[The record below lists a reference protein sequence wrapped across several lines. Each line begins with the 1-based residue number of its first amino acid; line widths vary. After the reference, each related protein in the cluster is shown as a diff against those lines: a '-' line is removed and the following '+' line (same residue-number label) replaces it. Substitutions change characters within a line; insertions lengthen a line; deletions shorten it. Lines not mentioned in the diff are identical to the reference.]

1 MAKWYENLGKGISGA
16 VSGFTDALGITDSQA
31 PQRAVD
37 AANSGMKNANTQLY
51 LDMQPQLDKLWEAV
65 SNGRGLDQNLNKFDY
80 AMNGAMD
87 QTQQAGQN
95 ALAEMNAGDS
105 GNVQSYLNP
114 KMDTMLQNTMQTMQG
129 GAGSALQSSATN
141 RNIANSV
148 ASQAGQMWDTAFNQA
163 LGDSSHN
170 LQANQQFGQSANQQ
184 AGLAQSQLQA
194 DNDPIMN
201 WINLN
206 NDLAQQKYSGN
217 VGTAQAATQAAG
229 QSRAIL

>member
-1 MAKWYENLGKGISGA
+1 MAKWYEKVANG
-16 VSGFTDALGITDSQA
+16 VTGFTQGLTDALGITDSQA

-37 AANSGMKNANTQLY
+37 AANSGMANANAQLY
-51 LDMQPQLDKLWEAV
+51 KDMKPQLDQLWGAT
-65 SNGRGLDQNLNKFDY
+65 NGRGLDANLDRFDTTMGE
-80 AMNGAMD
+80 AMGS
-87 QTQQAGQN
+87 TTQAGQN
-95 ALAEMNAGDS
+95 ALGEMNAGSAD
-105 GNVQSYLNP
+105 NVKSYLNP
-114 KMDTMLQNTMQTMQG
+114 KMDTMLQNTMQTVQG

-141 RNIANSV
+141 RNVANAV

-217 VGTAQAATQAAG
+217 IGTTQAATQAAG

>member
-1 MAKWYENLGKGISGA
+1 MAKWYERYITQPIQK
-16 VSGFTDALGITDSQA
+16 FTDAIGITDSEA

-37 AANSGMKNANTQLY
+37 AANSGMASANAQLY
-51 LDMQPQLDKLWEAV
+51 NDLKPQLDQLWGAT
-65 SNGRGLDQNLNKFDY
+65 NGRGLDANLDRFDTTMGE
-80 AMNGAMD
+80 AMGS
-87 QTQQAGQN
+87 TTQAGQN
-95 ALAEMNAGDS
+95 ALGEMNAGSAD
-105 GNVQSYLNP
+105 NVKSYLNP
-114 KMDTMLQNTMQTMQG
+114 KMDTMLQNTMQTVQG

-141 RNIANSV
+141 RNVANAV

-206 NDLAQQKYSGN
+206 NDFAQQKYSGN
-217 VGTAQAATQAAG
+217 IATTQAATQAAG
-229 QSRAIL
+229 QSRAFI

>member
-1 MAKWYENLGKGISGA
+1 MAKWYEKIANG
-16 VSGFTDALGITDSQA
+16 VTGFTQGLTDALGITDSAA
-31 PQRAVD
+31 PQRALD
-37 AANSGMKNANTQLY
+37 AAESGMQTANSQLY
-51 LDMQPQLDKLWEAV
+51 QDMQPQLDQLWGAV
-65 SNGRGLDQNLNKFDY
+65 ANGRGLDQNLNKFDY
-80 AMNGAMD
+80 SMNGAMD
-87 QTQQAGQN
+87 QTRQAGQN
-95 ALAEMNAGDS
+95 ALGEMDAGSS
-105 GNVQSYLNP
+105 GNVQNYLNP

-206 NDLAQQKYSGN
+206 NDLAMQKYAGN
-217 VGTAQAATQAAG
+217 TGTAQAATQAAG
-229 QSRAIL
+229 TSRALI

>member
-1 MAKWYENLGKGISGA
+1 MAKWYQKL
-16 VSGFTDALGITDSQA
+16 TDAIGITDTQA
-31 PQRAVD
+31 PERAAN
-37 AANSGMKNANTQLY
+37 AANSGMASANSQLY
-51 LDMQPQLDKLWEAV
+51 LDMQPQLGKLWEAV
-65 SNGRGLDQNLNKFDY
+65 ANGRGLDQNLNKFDWSI
-80 AMNGAMD
+80 NGAMAD
-87 QTQQAGQN
+87 TKQAGGN
-95 ALAEMNAGDS
+95 ALDEMNAGDS
-105 GNVQSYLNP
+105 GNVQKYLNP

-141 RNIANSV
+141 RNVANAV

-184 AGLAQSQLQA
+184 AGLAQDLLQA

-206 NDLAQQKYSGN
+206 NDLAQQKYAGN
-217 VGTAQAATQAAG
+217 TGTTQAAVQAAG
-229 QSRAIL
+229 QSHAFL

>member
-1 MAKWYENLGKGISGA
+1 MAKWYQKL
-16 VSGFTDALGITDSQA
+16 TDAIGITDTQA
-31 PQRAVD
+31 PER
-37 AANSGMKNANTQLY
+37 AANAAKSGMASANAQLY
-51 LDMQPQLDKLWEAV
+51 QDMQPQLAQLWEAA
-65 SNGRGLDQNLNKFDY
+65 SNGRNLDQNLNRFDY
-80 AMNGAMD
+80 SMNGAMD
-87 QTQQAGQN
+87 TTKLAGQN
-95 ALAEMNAGDS
+95 ALGEMDAGSAD
-105 GNVQSYLNP
+105 NVQNYLNP
-114 KMDTMLQNTMQTMQG
+114 KMDTMLQNTMQTVQG

-141 RNIANSV
+141 RNIANAV

-184 AGLAQSQLQA
+184 AGLAQDLLQA

-217 VGTAQAATQAAG
+217 IGTTQAATQAAG
-229 QSRAIL
+229 QSRAFL

>member
-1 MAKWYENLGKGISGA
+1 MAKWYETL
-16 VSGFTDALGITDSQA
+16 TDAIGITDSQA
-31 PQRAVD
+31 PQRAVN
-37 AANSGMKNANTQLY
+37 AAKSGMASANAQLY
-51 LDMQPQLDKLWEAV
+51 QDMQPQLAQLWEAA
-65 SNGRGLDQNLNKFDY
+65 SNGRNLDQNLNRFDY
-80 AMNGAMD
+80 SMNGAMD
-87 QTQQAGQN
+87 ATKLAGQN
-95 ALAEMNAGDS
+95 ALGEMDAGSAD
-105 GNVQSYLNP
+105 NVQNYLNP

-184 AGLAQSQLQA
+184 AGLAQGMLQA

-217 VGTAQAATQAAG
+217 VGTTQAATQAAG
-229 QSRAIL
+229 QSRAFL

>member
-1 MAKWYENLGKGISGA
+1 MAKWYESIGNG
-16 VSGFTDALGITDSQA
+16 VTGFTKGLTDAFGITDSNA

-37 AANSGMKNANTQLY
+37 AANSGMSTANNQLY
-51 LDMQPQLDKLWEAV
+51 LDMQPQLDQLWNAAAD
-65 SNGRGLDQNLNKFDY
+65 GRSLGQNLNRFDY
-80 AMNGAMD
+80 SMAGAMD
-87 QTQQAGQN
+87 DTKTAGQN
-95 ALAEMNAGDS
+95 ALGEMDAGNAD
-105 GNVQSYLNP
+105 NVKGYLNP
-114 KMDTMLQNTMQTMQG
+114 KMDSMLQNTMQTVQG

-163 LGDSSHN
+163 LGNSSHN
-170 LQANQQFGQSANQQ
+170 LQANQQFGQAANQQ

-206 NDLAQQKYSGN
+206 NDFAQQKYAGN
-217 VGTAQAATQAAG
+217 IGATQAATQAAG

>member
-1 MAKWYENLGKGISGA
+1 MAKWYENIANG
-16 VSGFTDALGITDSQA
+16 VTGFTQGLTDALGITDSQA

-37 AANSGMKNANTQLY
+37 AANSGMASANAQLY
-51 LDMQPQLDKLWEAV
+51 KDMKPQLDQLWGAT
-65 SNGRGLDQNLNKFDY
+65 NGRGLDANLDRFDTTMGE
-80 AMNGAMD
+80 AMGS
-87 QTQQAGQN
+87 TTQAGQN
-95 ALAEMNAGDS
+95 ALGEMDAGSAD
-105 GNVQSYLNP
+105 NVRGYLNP
-114 KMDTMLQNTMQTMQG
+114 KMDTMLQNTMQTVQG

-141 RNIANSV
+141 RNVANAV

-217 VGTAQAATQAAG
+217 IGTTQAATQAAG

>member
-1 MAKWYENLGKGISGA
+1 MAKWYENVANG
-16 VSGFTDALGITDSQA
+16 VTGFMGGLTDALGITDSQA

-37 AANSGMKNANTQLY
+37 AAKSGMSSANTQLY
-51 LDMQPQLDKLWEAV
+51 KDMKPQLDQLWGAT
-65 SNGRGLDQNLNKFDY
+65 NGRGLDVNLDRFDNTMGE
-80 AMNGAMD
+80 AMGS
-87 QTQQAGQN
+87 TTQAGRN
-95 ALAEMNAGDS
+95 ALGEMNAGSAD
-105 GNVQSYLNP
+105 NVQGYLNP
-114 KMDTMLQNTMQTMQG
+114 KMDTMLQNTMQTVQG

-141 RNIANSV
+141 RNVANAV

-217 VGTAQAATQAAG
+217 IGTAQAATQAAG

>member
-1 MAKWYENLGKGISGA
+1 MAHWYENVAKG
-16 VSGFTDALGITDSQA
+16 VTGFTQGLTDALGITDSQA

-37 AANSGMKNANTQLY
+37 AANSGMASANAQLY
-51 LDMQPQLDKLWEAV
+51 KDMRPQLDQLWAAT
-65 SNGRGLDQNLNKFDY
+65 NGRGLDANLDRFDTTMGE
-80 AMNGAMD
+80 AMNS
-87 QTQQAGQN
+87 TTQAGQN
-95 ALAEMNAGDS
+95 ALGEMNAGSAD
-105 GNVQSYLNP
+105 NVQSYLNP
-114 KMDTMLQNTMQTMQG
+114 KMNTMLQNTMQTVQG

-141 RNIANSV
+141 RNVANAV

-163 LGDSSHN
+163 LGDSTHN

-217 VGTAQAATQAAG
+217 IGTTQAATQAAG

>member
-1 MAKWYENLGKGISGA
+1 MAKWYENIANG
-16 VSGFTDALGITDSQA
+16 VTGFTQGLTDALGITDSQA
-31 PQRAVD
+31 PQRALD
-37 AANSGMKNANTQLY
+37 AANSGLKNANTQLY
-51 LDMQPQLDKLWEAV
+51 QDMQPQLTQLWDAV
-65 SNGRGLDQNLNKFDY
+65 ANGRGLDQNLNKFDY
-80 AMNGAMD
+80 SMNGAMD
-87 QTQQAGQN
+87 QTKLAGQN
-95 ALAEMNAGDS
+95 ALNEMDKGSA
-105 GNVQSYLNP
+105 GNVRNYLNP
-114 KMDTMLQNTMQTMQG
+114 KMNTMLQNTMQTMQG

-163 LGDSSHN
+163 LGDSTHN

-206 NDLAQQKYSGN
+206 NDLAMQKYAGN
-217 VGTAQAATQAAG
+217 TGTTQAATQAAG

>member
-1 MAKWYENLGKGISGA
+1 MAKWYEKVANG
-16 VSGFTDALGITDSQA
+16 VTGFTQGLTDALGITDSQA

-37 AANSGMKNANTQLY
+37 AANSGMASANAQLY
-51 LDMQPQLDKLWEAV
+51 KDMKPQLDQLWGAT
-65 SNGRGLDQNLNKFDY
+65 NGRGLDANLDRFDTTMGE
-80 AMNGAMD
+80 AMGS
-87 QTQQAGQN
+87 TTQAGQN
-95 ALAEMNAGDS
+95 ALGEMNAGSAD
-105 GNVQSYLNP
+105 NVKSYLNP
-114 KMDTMLQNTMQTMQG
+114 KMDTMLQNTMQTVQG

-141 RNIANSV
+141 RNVANAV

-217 VGTAQAATQAAG
+217 IGTTQAATQAAG

>member
-1 MAKWYENLGKGISGA
+1 MAKWYENIANG
-16 VSGFTDALGITDSQA
+16 VTGFTQGLTDALGITDSQA

-37 AANSGMKNANTQLY
+37 AANSGMASANAQLY
-51 LDMQPQLDKLWEAV
+51 KDMRPQLDQLWRAT
-65 SNGRGLDQNLNKFDY
+65 NGRGLDANLDRFDTTMGE
-80 AMNGAMD
+80 AMGS
-87 QTQQAGQN
+87 TTQAGQN
-95 ALAEMNAGDS
+95 ALGEMDAGSAD
-105 GNVQSYLNP
+105 NVRGYLNP
-114 KMDTMLQNTMQTMQG
+114 KMDTMLQNTMQTVQG

-141 RNIANSV
+141 RNVANAV

-206 NDLAQQKYSGN
+206 NDLAQQKYAGN
-217 VGTAQAATQAAG
+217 IGTTQAATQAAG

>member
-1 MAKWYENLGKGISGA
+1 MAKWYEKL
-16 VSGFTDALGITDSQA
+16 TDAIGITDSQA

-37 AANSGMKNANTQLY
+37 AANSGMASANAQLY
-51 LDMQPQLDKLWEAV
+51 SDMKPQLDQLWGAT
-65 SNGRGLDQNLNKFDY
+65 NGRGLGTNLDRFDTTMGE
-80 AMNGAMD
+80 AMGS
-87 QTQQAGQN
+87 TTQAGQN
-95 ALAEMNAGDS
+95 ALGEMDAGSAD
-105 GNVQSYLNP
+105 NVRSYLNP
-114 KMDTMLQNTMQTMQG
+114 KMDTMLQNTMQTVQG

-141 RNIANSV
+141 RNIANAV

-206 NDLAQQKYSGN
+206 NDLAQQRYAGN
-217 VGTAQAATQAAG
+217 VGTTQAATQAAG
-229 QSRAIL
+229 QSHAIL

>member
-1 MAKWYENLGKGISGA
+1 MAKWYENIANG
-16 VSGFTDALGITDSQA
+16 VTGFTQGLTDALGITDSQA

-37 AANSGMKNANTQLY
+37 AANSGMANANARLY
-51 LDMQPQLDKLWEAV
+51 KDMKPQLDQLWGAT
-65 SNGRGLDQNLNKFDY
+65 NGRGLDANLDRFDTTMGE
-80 AMNGAMD
+80 AMGS
-87 QTQQAGQN
+87 TTQAGQN
-95 ALAEMNAGDS
+95 ALGEMNAGSAD
-105 GNVQSYLNP
+105 NVKSYLNP
-114 KMDTMLQNTMQTMQG
+114 KMDTMLQNTMQTVQG

-141 RNIANSV
+141 RNVANAV

-217 VGTAQAATQAAG
+217 IGTTQAATQAAG

>member
-1 MAKWYENLGKGISGA
+1 MAKWYEKL
-16 VSGFTDALGITDSQA
+16 TDAIGITDTQA

-37 AANSGMKNANTQLY
+37 AANAGMASANAQLY
-51 LDMQPQLDKLWEAV
+51 SDMKPQLDQLWGAA
-65 SNGRGLDQNLNKFDY
+65 NGRGLGTNLDRFDTT
-80 AMNGAMD
+80 MGEAMD
-87 QTQQAGQN
+87 STALAGRN
-95 ALAEMNAGDS
+95 ALGEMDAGSAD
-105 GNVQSYLNP
+105 NVQGYLNP
-114 KMDTMLQNTMQTMQG
+114 KMDTMLQNTMQTVQG

-141 RNIANSV
+141 RNVANAV

-194 DNDPIMN
+194 DSDPIMN

-206 NDLAQQKYSGN
+206 NDLAQQKYAGN
-217 VGTAQAATQAAG
+217 VGTTQAATQAAG
-229 QSRAIL
+229 QSHAIL

>member
-1 MAKWYENLGKGISGA
+1 MAKWYENIANG
-16 VSGFTDALGITDSQA
+16 VTGFTQGLTDALGITDSAA
-31 PQRAVD
+31 PQRALD
-37 AANSGMKNANTQLY
+37 AAESGMKNANSQLY
-51 LDMQPQLDKLWEAV
+51 LDMQPQLDQLWGAV
-65 SNGRGLDQNLNKFDY
+65 ANGRGLDQNLNKFDY
-80 AMNGAMD
+80 SMNGAMD
-87 QTQQAGQN
+87 QTRQAGQN
-95 ALAEMNAGDS
+95 ALGEMDAGSS
-105 GNVQSYLNP
+105 GNVQKYLNP
-114 KMDTMLQNTMQTMQG
+114 KMDTMLQNTMQTIQG
-129 GAGSALQSSATN
+129 GAGGALQSSATN

-206 NDLAQQKYSGN
+206 NDFAMQKYAGN
-217 VGTAQAATQAAG
+217 TGTAQAATQAAG
-229 QSRAIL
+229 TSRALI

>member
-1 MAKWYENLGKGISGA
+1 MAKWYEKAANG
-16 VSGFTDALGITDSQA
+16 VTGFTQGLTDALGITDSQA

-37 AANSGMKNANTQLY
+37 AANSGMASANAQLY
-51 LDMQPQLDKLWEAV
+51 NDLKPQLDRLWEAT
-65 SNGRGLDQNLNKFDY
+65 NGRGLDANLDRFDTTMGE
-80 AMNGAMD
+80 AMGS
-87 QTQQAGQN
+87 TTQAGRN
-95 ALAEMNAGDS
+95 ALGEMDAGSAD
-105 GNVQSYLNP
+105 NVQGYLNP
-114 KMDTMLQNTMQTMQG
+114 KMDTMLQNTMQTVQG

-141 RNIANSV
+141 RNVANAV

-217 VGTAQAATQAAG
+217 IGTTQAATQAAG

>member
-1 MAKWYENLGKGISGA
+1 MANWYENLGKGISGA
-16 VSGFTDALGITDSQA
+16 VSGFTDALAITDSTA

-87 QTQQAGQN
+87 DTKLAGQN
-95 ALAEMNAGDS
+95 ALGEMNAGDS
-105 GNVQSYLNP
+105 RNVQNYLNP

-217 VGTAQAATQAAG
+217 IGTTQAATQAAG

>member
-1 MAKWYENLGKGISGA
+1 MAKWYEQIGQD
-16 VSGFTDALGITDSQA
+16 VSGLVGGVTDAFGITDTKA

-37 AANSGMKNANTQLY
+37 AAKSGMTNANNQLY
-51 LDMQPQLDKLWEAV
+51 LDMQPQLDQLWDAA
-65 SNGRGLDQNLNKFDY
+65 SNGRSIDQNLNKYDY
-80 AMNGAMD
+80 AMNGAMQ

-95 ALAEMNAGDS
+95 ALGEMNAGSAD
-105 GNVQSYLNP
+105 NVQNYLNP

-170 LQANQQFGQSANQQ
+170 LQANQQYGQSASQQ
-184 AGLAQSQLQA
+184 AGLAGNQLQA

-206 NDLAQQKYSGN
+206 NGLAQQKYAGN
-217 VGTAQAATQAAG
+217 IGLTQAETQAAG

>member
-1 MAKWYENLGKGISGA
+1 MAKWYENIANG
-16 VSGFTDALGITDSQA
+16 VTGFTQGLTDALGITDSQA

-37 AANSGMKNANTQLY
+37 AANSGMANANAQLY
-51 LDMQPQLDKLWEAV
+51 KDMKPQLDTLWSATG
-65 SNGRGLDQNLNKFDY
+65 GRSLNNNLDSFDY
-80 AMNGAMD
+80 SMNGAMQD
-87 QTQQAGQN
+87 TVQAGQN
-95 ALAEMNAGDS
+95 ALGEMNKGNS
-105 GNVQSYLNP
+105 GNVQKYLNP
-114 KMDTMLQNTMQTMQG
+114 KMDTMLQNTMQTVQG

-141 RNIANSV
+141 RNVANAV

-163 LGDSSHN
+163 LGDSTHN

-217 VGTAQAATQAAG
+217 IGTTQAATQAAG

>member
-1 MAKWYENLGKGISGA
+1 MAKWYENLGKGISDA
-16 VSGFTDALGITDSQA
+16 VGGFTDALGITDSTA

-37 AANSGMKNANTQLY
+37 AANSGMKNANSQLY
-51 LDMQPQLDKLWEAV
+51 LDMQPQLEKLWEAV

-87 QTQQAGQN
+87 QTKQAGQF
-95 ALAEMNAGDS
+95 ALAEMTKGNS
-105 GNVQSYLNP
+105 GNVQKYLNP

-141 RNIANSV
+141 RNVANAV

-206 NDLAQQKYSGN
+206 NDFAQQKYSGN
-217 VGTAQAATQAAG
+217 TGTTQAATQAAG

>member
-37 AANSGMKNANTQLY
+37 AANSGMQNANTQLY

-80 AMNGAMD
+80 AMNGAMN

-105 GNVQSYLNP
+105 GNVQNYLNP

-163 LGDSSHN
+163 LGDSTHN

-217 VGTAQAATQAAG
+217 VGTTQAATQAAG

>member
-1 MAKWYENLGKGISGA
+1 MAKWYEKL
-16 VSGFTDALGITDSQA
+16 TDAIGITDSQA

-37 AANSGMKNANTQLY
+37 AANSGMASANAQLY
-51 LDMQPQLDKLWEAV
+51 SDMKPQLDQLWGAA
-65 SNGRGLDQNLNKFDY
+65 NGRGLGTNLDRFDTTMDE
-80 AMNGAMD
+80 AMGS
-87 QTQQAGQN
+87 TTQAGQN
-95 ALAEMNAGDS
+95 ALGEMDAGSAD
-105 GNVQSYLNP
+105 NVRSYLNP
-114 KMDTMLQNTMQTMQG
+114 KMDTMLQNTMQTVQG

-141 RNIANSV
+141 RNVANAV

-206 NDLAQQKYSGN
+206 NDLAQQKYAGN
-217 VGTAQAATQAAG
+217 VGTTQAATQAAG
-229 QSRAIL
+229 QSHAIL

>member
-1 MAKWYENLGKGISGA
+1 MAKWYEKGPSGWLT
-16 VSGFTDALGITDSQA
+16 GLTDALGVTDSHA
-31 PQRAVD
+31 AGRAVD
-37 AANSGMKNANTQLY
+37 AANAGISSANSALYKDMK
-51 LDMQPQLDKLWEAV
+51 PQLDTLWSATG
-65 SNGRGLDQNLNKFDY
+65 GRSLDNNLDNFDY
-80 AMNGAMD
+80 SMNGAMQD
-87 QTQQAGQN
+87 TVQAGQN
-95 ALAEMNAGDS
+95 ALGEMDAGNS
-105 GNVQSYLNP
+105 ANVESYLNP
-114 KMDTMLQNTMQTMQG
+114 KMNTMLQNTMQTVQG

-141 RNIANSV
+141 RNVANSV

-206 NDLAQQKYSGN
+206 NDLAMQKYAGN
-217 VGTAQAATQAAG
+217 TGLAQASTQAAG
-229 QSRAIL
+229 QSRAFI

>member
-1 MAKWYENLGKGISGA
+1 MAKWYEDIANG
-16 VSGFTDALGITDSQA
+16 VTGFTQGLTDALGITDSAA
-31 PQRAVD
+31 PQRALN
-37 AANSGMKNANTQLY
+37 AANSGMNTANSQLY
-51 LDMQPQLDKLWEAV
+51 LDMQPQLNQLWEAV

-80 AMNGAMD
+80 SMDSAMD
-87 QTQQAGQN
+87 QTRRAGQN
-95 ALAEMNAGDS
+95 ALGEMDAGSS
-105 GNVQSYLNP
+105 GNVQNYLNP

-129 GAGSALQSSATN
+129 GAGNALQSSATN

-206 NDLAQQKYSGN
+206 NDFAQQKYAGN
-217 VGTAQAATQAAG
+217 IGTTQAATQAAG
-229 QSRAIL
+229 QSRALI

>member
-1 MAKWYENLGKGISGA
+1 MAKWYEKIGEGISGA
-16 VSGFTDALGITDSQA
+16 VGGLTDALGITDSTA
-31 PQRAVD
+31 PQRAVN
-37 AANSGMKNANTQLY
+37 AANSGMQKANTQLY
-51 LDMQPQLDKLWEAV
+51 LDMQPQLDQLWGAV
-65 SNGRGLDQNLNKFDY
+65 ANGRGLDQNLNKFDY
-80 AMNGAMD
+80 SMNNAMRN
-87 QTQQAGQN
+87 TQQAGQN

-105 GNVQSYLNP
+105 GNVQNYLNP
-114 KMDTMLQNTMQTMQG
+114 KMDTMLQNAMQTMQG

-141 RNIANSV
+141 RNVANAV

-217 VGTAQAATQAAG
+217 IGTTQAATQAAG

>member
-1 MAKWYENLGKGISGA
+1 MAKWYEKVANG
-16 VSGFTDALGITDSQA
+16 VTGFTQGLTDALGITDSQA

-37 AANSGMKNANTQLY
+37 AANSGMANANAQLY
-51 LDMQPQLDKLWEAV
+51 KDLKPQLDQLWGAT
-65 SNGRGLDQNLNKFDY
+65 NGRGLDANLDRFDTTMGE
-80 AMNGAMD
+80 AMGS
-87 QTQQAGQN
+87 TTQAGQN
-95 ALAEMNAGDS
+95 ALGEMNAGSAD
-105 GNVQSYLNP
+105 NVKSYLNP
-114 KMDTMLQNTMQTMQG
+114 KMDTMLQNTMQTVQG

-141 RNIANSV
+141 RNVANAV

-217 VGTAQAATQAAG
+217 IGTTQAATQAAG

>member
-16 VSGFTDALGITDSQA
+16 VSGFTDALGITDSMA

-87 QTQQAGQN
+87 DTKLAGQN
-95 ALAEMNAGDS
+95 ALGEMNAGDS
-105 GNVQSYLNP
+105 GNVQNYLNP

-141 RNIANSV
+141 RNIANAV

-163 LGDSSHN
+163 LGDSTHN

-184 AGLAQSQLQA
+184 AGLAQSQFQA

-217 VGTAQAATQAAG
+217 VGTTQAATQAAG